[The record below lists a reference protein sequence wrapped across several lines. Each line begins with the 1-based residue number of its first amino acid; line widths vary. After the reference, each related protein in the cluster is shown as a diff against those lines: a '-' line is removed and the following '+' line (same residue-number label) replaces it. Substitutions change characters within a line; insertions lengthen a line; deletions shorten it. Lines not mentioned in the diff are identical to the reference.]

1 MKYTS
6 KRVYQNARKSKRN
19 DRDTNQT
26 GGLGGSTVTN
36 MKGRLIKSDDITK
49 FTDLNKINVEDDII
63 KFKYFVDIKDDTITF
78 TKIEKFYSALTV
90 GWLVSIAKLKP
101 LSYNSFDTMARI
113 FYGVI
118 NPFSYI
124 TPKGLKRTD
133 ISGNSM
139 SGMLDKLNSYFES
152 TGRLTNAVKSILN
165 KDSKAS
171 KGRKGA
177 TDIPETITFTP
188 ASVTVGKAE
197 IFINKDFVDKVEFKK
212 NVVNYFKKLV
222 NPNFNPDDAPAAGT
236 TAAAATTAAATA
248 APGAPGVISSGAVN
262 IPSGL
267 TDIDTT
273 DITNIKIILGPKAMF
288 TDGSNYLITKSKIQK
303 DGENNYY
310 ATETLFDDIEC
321 PPVTATKL

>member
-6 KRVYQNARKSKRN
+6 KRVYQNARKSKRI

-36 MKGRLIKSDDITK
+36 MKGRLIKSDDITE
-49 FTDLNKINVEDDII
+49 FTDLNKINVEDNII
-63 KFKYFVDIKDDTITF
+63 KFKYFVDINGDSIKF
-78 TKIEKFYSALTV
+78 TKIEKFYSALTI

-139 SGMLDKLNSYFES
+139 SGMLDELNSYFES
-152 TGRLTNAVKSILN
+152 TGRLTKAVRGIISKVSNA
-165 KDSKAS
+165 SKAS

-177 TDIPETITFTP
+177 KDIPETITFTP
-188 ASVTVGKAE
+188 ESVTVGE
-197 IFINKDFVDKVEFKK
+197 DEPIYINKDFVDNVEFKK

-222 NPNFNPDDAPAAGT
+222 NPNFNPDDATAATG
-236 TAAAATTAAATA
+236 TAAAATAAATA
-248 APGAPGVISSGAVN
+248 TAATAGVMSSGAVLSDIN
-262 IPSGL
+262 P
-267 TDIDTT
+267 TDIP
-273 DITNIKIILGPKAMF
+273 KIQKILGPNAMF
-288 TDGSNYLITKSKIQK
+288 TSDNYLILKSKIQTDGK
-303 DGENNYY
+303 DNYY
-310 ATETLFDDIEC
+310 ATETVFDNIIC
-321 PPVTATKL
+321 PPAIKPSP